1 MREWRKIPFL
11 RFYSVSSDGLIR
23 FDGNSFYV
31 IDAVGREYIKVLP
44 PQLVS
49 TKSKAAGR
57 YHKFRAS
64 DNGVAQTVYVHHAV
78 AAAFLGSRP
87 EGTQVRHIDGN
98 ASNNA
103 ASNLAY
109 GSPRENAQDKHR
121 HGTHRA
127 GSDCAQAKLTERL
140 VVAVRAFARDP
151 RMSNAYLA
159 GLYGVSSQTMDR
171 AVSGKTWRHA

>member
-31 IDAVGREYIKVLP
+31 IDVMGREYVKTLP

-49 TKSKAAGR
+49 TKSKSAGR

-64 DNGVAQTVYVHHAV
+64 DNGAGQTVYVHHAV
-78 AAAFLGSRP
+78 AAAFLGPRP
-87 EGTQVRHIDGN
+87 AGAQVRHLDGD

-103 ASNLAY
+103 STNLAY
-109 GSPRENAQDKHR
+109 GTAQENAQDKHR
-121 HGTHRA
+121 HGTHLA
-127 GSDCAQAKLTERL
+127 GSGCAQAKLSERL
-140 VVAVRAFARDP
+140 VVATRAFAKDR
-151 RMSNAYLA
+151 RMSNVYLA
-159 GLYGVSSQTMDR
+159 ELYGVAPQTMDR
-171 AVSGKTWRHA
+171 AVAGKTWRHV